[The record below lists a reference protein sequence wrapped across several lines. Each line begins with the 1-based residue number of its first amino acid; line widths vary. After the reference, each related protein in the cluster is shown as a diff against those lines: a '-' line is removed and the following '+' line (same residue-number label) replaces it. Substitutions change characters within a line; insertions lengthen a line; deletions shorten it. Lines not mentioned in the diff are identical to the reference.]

1 MKKIFIIFI
10 ALVFYSTSLLAV
22 EKFKFKYNLH
32 ENLPK
37 KWVTEFKNTMN
48 IVQEVMPIN
57 ENTND
62 WVKNNM
68 KLTNMKQGYNM
79 DIYAWKSTK
88 NPFPEKRANM
98 KGSGIQATNSPEP
111 WMQLDIYPQ
120 DLTSTRNR
128 TRTFSVIVHE
138 YFHVYQRALSKSTR
152 ALSDINPKWLVEGGA
167 KVLEEIY
174 ARQYYKK
181 DLLKSDI
188 QETERW
194 SIKKV
199 SKEPKL
205 YEKHK
210 TSPKKNGFD
219 SNYAGS
225 AFIVLALV
233 NELKKNNISE
243 EDVFELVFR
252 EYWIQRA
259 KYTPSGTAWRVA
271 FKDTFGMSHD
281 EFYERLSKY
290 KRKDL
295 KKILPSKTLKIQDIF
310 S

>member
-1 MKKIFIIFI
+1 MKKIFISLITLLI
-10 ALVFYSTSLLAV
+10 YSNTAVAV

-37 KWVTEFKNTMN
+37 KWITEFNNIMN

-62 WVKNNM
+62 WVKNNI
-68 KLTNMKQGYNM
+68 KLMNMKQGYSM
-79 DIYAWKSTK
+79 DIYAWQSKK

-98 KGSGIQATNSPEP
+98 KYSGIEGCNSPEP
-111 WMQLDIYPQ
+111 WMQLDIFPQ
-120 DLTSTRNR
+120 DFTSSINKIR
-128 TRTFSVIVHE
+128 TYTVIVHE
-138 YFHVYQRALSKSTR
+138 YFHVYQIALSHR
-152 ALSDINPKWLVEGGA
+152 DRCLSANSAKWLVEGGA

-174 ARQYYKK
+174 SRQYYKK

-188 QETERW
+188 QERKRW

-199 SKEPKL
+199 TKEPHL

-210 TSPKKNGFD
+210 TSPQKNGFD

-225 AFIVLALV
+225 AFIILALV

-243 EDVFELVFR
+243 EKAFELVFR
-252 EYWIQRA
+252 EFWIQRA
-259 KYTPSGTAWRVA
+259 KQPSGWNWQPS
-271 FKDTFGMSHD
+271 FKNTFGMTVS

-295 KKILPSKTLKIQDIF
+295 KKILPSKKLKIQDIF

>member
-10 ALVFYSTSLLAV
+10 ALVFYSTSVVAV

-37 KWVTEFKNTMN
+37 KWVTEFKNIMN

-68 KLTNMKQGYNM
+68 KLMNMKQGYSM

-88 NPFPEKRANM
+88 NPFPEKRAYM
-98 KGSGIQATNSPEP
+98 KGSGLEATNSPNP
-111 WMQLDIYPQ
+111 WVQLDIYPQ
-120 DLTSTRNR
+120 DLTSSVNKIR
-128 TRTFSVIVHE
+128 TYSVIVHE
-138 YFHVYQRALSKSTR
+138 YFHLYQRSLSKSTR
-152 ALSDINPKWLVEGGA
+152 SLSDINPKWLVEGGA

-188 QETERW
+188 QERKRW
-194 SIKKV
+194 KIKKV
-199 SKEPKL
+199 TKEPHL
-205 YEKHK
+205 YERHK
-210 TSPKKNGFD
+210 TSPKKGYD

-225 AFIVLALV
+225 AFMVLALV
-233 NELKKNNISE
+233 NELKKII
-243 EDVFELVFR
+243 F
-252 EYWIQRA
+252 
-259 KYTPSGTAWRVA
+259 
-271 FKDTFGMSHD
+271 
-281 EFYERLSKY
+281 
-290 KRKDL
+290 L
-295 KKILPSKTLKIQDIF
+295 KKKHLS
-310 S
+310 

>member
-10 ALVFYSTSLLAV
+10 ALVFYSTSVVAV

-37 KWVTEFKNTMN
+37 KWITEFNNIMN

-57 ENTND
+57 ENTNY

-68 KLTNMKQGYNM
+68 TLMNMKQGYGM

-98 KGSGIQATNSPEP
+98 KYSGIEGCNSPEP
-111 WMQLDIYPQ
+111 WMQLDIFPQ
-120 DLTSTRNR
+120 DYTSSINKIR
-128 TRTFSVIVHE
+128 TYTVIVHE
-138 YFHVYQRALSKSTR
+138 YFHVYQIALSHR
-152 ALSDINPKWLVEGGA
+152 DRCLSENSAKWLVEGGA

-174 ARQYYKK
+174 SRQYYKK

-188 QETERW
+188 QERKRW

-199 SKEPKL
+199 TKEPHL

-210 TSPKKNGFD
+210 TSPQKNGFD

-233 NELKKNNISE
+233 NELKKNNNSE
-243 EDVFELVFR
+243 EKAFELVFR
-252 EYWIQRA
+252 EFWIQRA
-259 KYTPSGTAWRVA
+259 KQPSGWNWQPS
-271 FKDTFGMSHD
+271 FQNTFGMTVP

-310 S
+310 N

>member
-1 MKKIFIIFI
+1 
-10 ALVFYSTSLLAV
+10 
-22 EKFKFKYNLH
+22 
-32 ENLPK
+32 
-37 KWVTEFKNTMN
+37 
-48 IVQEVMPIN
+48 
-57 ENTND
+57 
-62 WVKNNM
+62 
-68 KLTNMKQGYNM
+68 M

-98 KGSGIQATNSPEP
+98 KYSGIEGCNSPEP
-111 WMQLDIYPQ
+111 WMQLDIFPQ
-120 DLTSTRNR
+120 DWTSSINKIR
-128 TRTFSVIVHE
+128 TYTVIVHE
-138 YFHVYQRALSKSTR
+138 YFHVYQNALSHR
-152 ALSDINPKWLVEGGA
+152 ERCLSENSAKWLVEGGA

-174 ARQYYKK
+174 SRQYYKK

-188 QETERW
+188 QERKRW

-199 SKEPKL
+199 TKEPHL

-210 TSPKKNGFD
+210 TSPQKNGFD

-243 EDVFELVFR
+243 EKAFELVFR
-252 EYWIQRA
+252 EFWIQRA
-259 KYTPSGTAWRVA
+259 KQPSGWNWQTT
-271 FKDTFGMSHD
+271 FKNTFGMTLD

-295 KKILPSKTLKIQDIF
+295 KKILPSKTLKIQEIF

>member
-1 MKKIFIIFI
+1 MKIIFIIFI
-10 ALVFYSTSLLAV
+10 SLFFYSNSVVAV

-37 KWVTEFKNTMN
+37 KWVTEFKNIMN

-57 ENTND
+57 ENTNH

-79 DIYAWKSTK
+79 DIYAWQSTK

-98 KGSGIQATNSPEP
+98 KYSGIEGCNSPEP
-111 WMQLDIYPQ
+111 WVQLDIFPQ
-120 DLTSTRNR
+120 DFTSSINKIR
-128 TRTFSVIVHE
+128 TYTVIVHE
-138 YFHVYQRALSKSTR
+138 YFHVYQTALSYR
-152 ALSDINPKWLVEGGA
+152 DRCLSENSAKWLVEGGA

-174 ARQYYKK
+174 SRQYYKK

-188 QETERW
+188 QERKRW

-199 SKEPKL
+199 TKEPHL

-210 TSPKKNGFD
+210 TSPQKNGFD

-243 EDVFELVFR
+243 EKAFELVFR
-252 EYWIQRA
+252 EFWIQRA
-259 KYTPSGTAWRVA
+259 KQPSGWNWQTS
-271 FKDTFGMSHD
+271 FKNTFGMTLD

-295 KKILPSKTLKIQDIF
+295 KKILPSKSLKIQDIF